1 MSKLFQISEE
11 QPNYNKLVFFDTE
24 TVSLRPPY
32 IISIAYIAYENNKLS
47 KAEYLVCN
55 PDYPIDPG
63 ASQVNGFYND
73 DLLDNKLWPEVWD
86 NIKEHF
92 ENAILLGHNVNFDE
106 TALFQSNS
114 RYNIPMPKKY
124 WTCCTMKNARLL
136 LPKPTVINH
145 KLGTLC
151 EYFSINLDNWHN
163 ASADTLA
170 CLKVYNKLIELS
182 DGNLKIEKGK
192 YCSEENTDKDDFDF

>member
-1 MSKLFQISEE
+1 MI
-11 QPNYNKLVFFDTE
+11 PNFNKLVFFDTE
-24 TVSLRPPY
+24 TIGFTPPY
-32 IISIAYIAYENNKLS
+32 IISIAFVSYENGKRIKS
-47 KAEYLVCN
+47 GYYICN
-55 PDYPIDPG
+55 PEVHIPIS
-63 ASQVNGFYND
+63 ASKVNGFFDEDVIDKPKFYEI
-73 DLLDNKLWPEVWD
+73 WP
-86 NIKEHF
+86 NISYYF
-92 ENAILLGHNVNFDE
+92 ENSVYIAHNCDFDE
-106 TALFQSNS
+106 KSLHETLN